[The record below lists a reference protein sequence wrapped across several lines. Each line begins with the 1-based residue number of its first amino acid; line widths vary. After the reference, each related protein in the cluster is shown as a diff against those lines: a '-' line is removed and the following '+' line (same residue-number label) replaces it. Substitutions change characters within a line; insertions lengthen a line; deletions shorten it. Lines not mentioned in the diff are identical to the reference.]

1 MALQFEW
8 DPPKAERNL
17 ALHGVTFEEAATA
30 FGDPL
35 SITIDDPLHS
45 VDEDRYILIGH
56 SHRGRLLVIVHAERG
71 SRIRIISA
79 RPATARE
86 SEGYEGS

>member
-45 VDEDRYILIGH
+45 VDEDRYILIGR
-56 SHRGRLLVIVHAERG
+56 SYRGHLLVIVHAERG

-79 RPATARE
+79 RPSTARE
-86 SEGYEGS
+86 GKGYEGS